1 MFKMIKA
8 RFGNPSRTNTN
19 FSLSCMKNWGRIAA
33 LGMEPADFEELP
45 DNGDMKSVF
54 EKLAL
59 HEADMDDGQVNN
71 IQVKDRT
78 CNKGTYLHQ

>member
-1 MFKMIKA
+1 
-8 RFGNPSRTNTN
+8 
-19 FSLSCMKNWGRIAA
+19 MKNWGRIAA

-71 IQVKDRT
+71 IQVEDRT
-78 CNKGTYLHQ
+78 CNKGTYLHQWIVYVTYCRTFNLHSYIIYI